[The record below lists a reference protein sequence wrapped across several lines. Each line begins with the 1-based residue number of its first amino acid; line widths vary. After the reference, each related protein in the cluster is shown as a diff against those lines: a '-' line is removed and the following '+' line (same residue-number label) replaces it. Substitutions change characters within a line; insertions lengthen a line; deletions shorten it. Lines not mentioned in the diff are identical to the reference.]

1 MESAATSDDHAQEA
15 ARSTRRNA
23 ALDSVPLPVA
33 VLLTIQVVALH
44 LVVSACPRRWLPAC
58 HTRCHDGDIM
68 MCVAAAW
75 FGFAYLG
82 TEKELA
88 LTISWRQ
95 LGRGERERSS
105 WLSYCYVGE
114 DGREC
119 WRCEGEDQGLKGKL
133 EIK

>member
-1 MESAATSDDHAQEA
+1 
-15 ARSTRRNA
+15 
-23 ALDSVPLPVA
+23 
-33 VLLTIQVVALH
+33 
-44 LVVSACPRRWLPAC
+44 
-58 HTRCHDGDIM
+58 M

-82 TEKELA
+82 SEKELA

-105 WLSYCYVGE
+105 WLSYCNVGE
-114 DGREC
+114 DEREC

>member
-1 MESAATSDDHAQEA
+1 
-15 ARSTRRNA
+15 
-23 ALDSVPLPVA
+23 
-33 VLLTIQVVALH
+33 
-44 LVVSACPRRWLPAC
+44 
-58 HTRCHDGDIM
+58 M